1 MFRKLKEKIRRQK
14 LIEVEVLET
23 LSSICLYLEF
33 DAHFAHRGR
42 YDDYFSSHAKQLRIF
57 SESLRDELV
66 KEAESLRA
74 KYKAGSDGY
83 KSLTKRITLYNR
95 AIREAEK

>member
-33 DAHFAHRGR
+33 DAHF
-42 YDDYFSSHAKQLRIF
+42 SSHAKQLRIF

-66 KEAESLRA
+66 KEDE
-74 KYKAGSDGY
+74 K
-83 KSLTKRITLYNR
+83 KRDR
-95 AIREAEK
+95 RG

>member
-14 LIEVEVLET
+14 LIE
-23 LSSICLYLEF
+23 F
-33 DAHFAHRGR
+33 DAHFAHRDR

-66 KEAESLRA
+66 KEDE
-74 KYKAGSDGY
+74 K
-83 KSLTKRITLYNR
+83 KRDR
-95 AIREAEK
+95 RG

>member
-42 YDDYFSSHAKQLRIF
+42 YDDYFSSH
-57 SESLRDELV
+57 
-66 KEAESLRA
+66 
-74 KYKAGSDGY
+74 